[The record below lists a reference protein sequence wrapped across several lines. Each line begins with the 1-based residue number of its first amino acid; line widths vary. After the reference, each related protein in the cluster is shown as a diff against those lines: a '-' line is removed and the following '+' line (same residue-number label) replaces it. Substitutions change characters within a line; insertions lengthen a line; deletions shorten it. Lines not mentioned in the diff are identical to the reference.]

1 MICGDRVRVYALEK
15 DSPAVPSEASA
26 FHSEA
31 FRNGF
36 EILPGCVSF
45 EHPVILTEIL
55 TFLNLFY
62 PFIDFL

>member
-15 DSPAVPSEASA
+15 DKPAIPSEASA

-31 FRNGF
+31 FWNGF
-36 EILPGCVSF
+36 KEFSDCVSF
-45 EHPVILTEIL
+45 ELPVILTEIL

>member
-15 DSPAVPSEASA
+15 DKPAIPSEASA

-36 EILPGCVSF
+36 EELSGFVSF
-45 EHPVILTEIL
+45 ELQ
-55 TFLNLFY
+55 
-62 PFIDFL
+62 